1 MESKYF
7 IMITVGIIIVFG
19 IMVSIASLDVFST
32 NNDNIVNDNNTFVV
46 GVDVHIPP
54 FAYEN
59 DNSNPVGFDLDL
71 AQEVCDRNGWKLVV
85 KPILWK
91 EKEDELN
98 SELIDCVWCCF
109 VINGREND
117 YTWTEPYVNN
127 KQVVIVR
134 SDSGINSLSD
144 LSGKNVE
151 VLEGST
157 VEKLLENDKINFTL
171 TFNRLISMVDYG
183 KNFEDLESGVCD
195 AITMDYNVA
204 RFMIKER
211 GVDKYKILD
220 EELCSEKLGIGFKKG
235 NTELRDKVQETLN
248 QMYEDGTVERIAEKY
263 SDYGIPESIIY
274 K

>member
-1 MESKYF
+1 MKSKRF
-7 IMITVGIIIVFG
+7 IIIIGFIILAFTIV
-19 IMVSIASLDVFST
+19 VSVVSSDIIPK
-32 NNDNIVNDNNTFVV
+32 DNSDIVNDNDTFVV

-54 FAYEN
+54 FAYE
-59 DNSNPVGFDLDL
+59 DANSKPVGFDLDL

-85 KPILWK
+85 KPIIWK
-91 EKEDELN
+91 EKQNEIESDA
-98 SELIDCVWCCF
+98 IDCVWCCF

-117 YTWTEPYVNN
+117 YTWSEPYLNN
-127 KQVVIVR
+127 RQVVIVK

-157 VEKLLENDKINFTL
+157 VEKLLENDRVDFTL
-171 TFNRLISMVDYG
+171 TFNRLISMIDYG
-183 KNFEDLESGVCD
+183 KNFVDLESGACD

-204 RFMIKER
+204 KFMVNER

-220 EELCSEKLGIGFKKG
+220 EELCSEQIGVGFKKG
-235 NTELRDKVQETLN
+235 NTDLRDKVQKTLD
-248 QMYEDGTVERIAEKY
+248 QMYEDGTIKEIAKKY
-263 SDYGIPESIIY
+263 DYCGIPESVIY